1 MLLVVLSAAGF
12 GFALF
17 GHRPV
22 PQPATP
28 STAGHPTVGLTA
40 EPSPRLAAA
49 GTAAAPTPTGPAGL
63 LQVGWL
69 RRVLQREPSASHQP
83 SGDAALSPWIRLRSA
98 LVLMI
103 VVGGIAALVGIIA
116 SVILV
121 AAVMLLT

>member
-1 MLLVVLSAAGF
+1 M
-12 GFALF
+12 
-17 GHRPV
+17 
-22 PQPATP
+22 
-28 STAGHPTVGLTA
+28 
-40 EPSPRLAAA
+40 
-49 GTAAAPTPTGPAGL
+49 
-63 LQVGWL
+63 
-69 RRVLQREPSASHQP
+69 LQREPSASHQP